1 MKKLLFLLA
10 VLLGF
15 VSGIKAQVE
24 PENDGIYYLYNE
36 EAGLFLT
43 RGENWGTQGVAKPV
57 GLPWRVSVN
66 AGAYTLRMYDL
77 TVAGSTGGLGSN
89 CYTDNGSPVAF
100 TPEGN
105 ATDGY
110 TLKNGDNY
118 ITCPA
123 NAGAIS
129 LSATASVWKFLTQA
143 QYDAVLAAKVTA
155 QDAAVAALKGI
166 EIPEG
171 KTLND
176 VVTDA
181 DNWASTTTNDGV
193 PTSANWTATKHN
205 DRGGNVNWN
214 ASYGTEMYQ
223 CGNGHY
229 TRTISGLKPG
239 IYKVSARGM
248 KRLGNNATCTTMGNA
263 GYPVSDTYLTANGN
277 VIRFKAWYEDRVN
290 DGNPNSTGDFVSIV
304 NNGGYTTEGFTYVAD
319 DGQLVL
325 DAASEAFWG
334 GCWFLFNGISYTYYN
349 NEVSE
354 EDANAIIAQAEAISG
369 AMKADVQTA
378 LTEALSSF
386 QSAQT
391 IANYNV
397 LSAAVTAAQ
406 TSANAYA
413 AGKAGL
419 DELTEILANTN
430 VYTAEAYANLG
441 YDTALAAYND
451 GTWANEEAASFTN
464 NILGNRGWR
473 ATVGIDDFLISA
485 FDEGPRNW
493 GSYHI
498 NTWSVEGDADGS
510 NMTEPFLEYWT
521 GDGNK
526 LADKLIHAQ
535 MTGLPH
541 GIYTVSALVR
551 LRLTNNETAPVSGLS
566 LDVNGGEASAVSGEL
581 NYGSF
586 YVTPVQAIGKVG
598 VDGVLNINF
607 NVAGANSSWVA
618 IKNVKYERT
627 GDLDPSEFRAE
638 VATRLITAVGLLNS
652 VMNATAEQNLSNAVA
667 ATAGYEESS
676 DIEALIAMAAN
687 LDVANAAAQ
696 TSVANYEEAA
706 AVINAASIL
715 DEAGQTAY
723 AANETVAEVKAAY
736 EARTLDAVSDEQ
748 KTACKA
754 ALVAAT
760 KAQTSDNANWSPL
773 IANYDFEGSYVSQEQ
788 PKSDRDIYQP
798 EGWTVVWSS
807 GESNDMTSLN
817 SSCTSWNQFES
828 KEQPADGGNNVYWAR
843 FRWGSSSSIKLSQNV
858 TLPAGVYQLNAEGYL
873 SAASATATLSVSY
886 DETSKTANFTEP
898 VWGYKDIKF
907 LLNEEKTVEIAYTF
921 AETATAEQIA
931 GVDNFSL
938 TYLTSPATIQA
949 EYDAINALIARAN
962 AVGDEQSS
970 ATKEA
975 TDNAVAIAQQA
986 LDNGEL
992 DMNVLTNVKGG
1003 LQTAVEASEAS
1014 HVIYATLATAE
1025 ALAADDDA
1033 VAVGKLRDAIDAF
1046 KALETVTDEDV
1057 ATLQAAIDQFNADN
1071 ADQESDQT
1079 AKVAVDGWKKFE
1091 GNDAAG
1097 VCGTQYAPAINTYD
1111 GRTNV
1116 NLRENYESTAATTG
1130 QIIYQNI
1137 TGLTNG
1143 TYKVGF
1149 YANAFFTSG
1158 RGFDSDM
1165 ADGAEDVAYV
1175 FANDQQEFIVAH
1187 IATSTTENNFRQF
1200 DVEVTD
1206 GTIKLGMGKAKA
1218 GTNWH
1223 SMQIYQL
1230 TWFTSAKALYA
1241 LDKAEM
1247 AAAITK
1253 AEALNADAYKTNGK
1267 EEFAAAIEAAQAA
1280 QASNK
1285 LNIAEFEAAIAA
1297 LNAAIDAFKAANYV
1311 AFDGKYYVK
1320 NADGKYMAAGH
1331 AWGTRGI
1338 VNAAGLDLTLTADES
1353 KKVKIDSRVSNGGE
1367 SHFLSDGL
1375 YMDGGAFAWA
1385 IEQIGAE
1392 EYSIGNGA
1400 QYIGVDENDNL
1411 AFVSEP
1417 YAWQFIDAAT
1427 LEAGRMTDGLAAMA
1441 EATADNGVDATFLLK
1456 DADFNR
1462 NDQRQ
1467 EAWTVEFVSGNNKN
1481 LGGGCDGGNGNGN
1494 AESYHSAF
1502 NIYQT
1507 IANAPAGVY
1516 KLTAQGFYRQDDNV
1530 VEAAPVFYIGDA
1542 TAEVPVKTGD
1552 EGSMK
1557 DASYSF
1563 TEGKYTID
1571 PIEFTLNEDGALTV
1585 GVKNGENE
1593 HQWVIFDNFRLTY
1606 YGPAPAPVKY
1616 AITVADT
1623 ENGTVVADKAEAE
1636 EGETVTLTATPAA
1649 NYQFASAY
1657 YMLNEEKVD
1666 ITIDGN
1672 TASFAMPA
1680 AAVNVIAAFEP
1691 KTDYTDYIVNANLT
1705 GTDPKGF
1712 DDAGTKFI
1720 DGSGIVKASSGK
1732 QYDFK
1737 QTISL
1742 PAGQYKLTAQA
1753 AYRFSGSEADEAAAI
1768 VNGETTKFA
1777 SLYAT
1782 IGEKTV
1788 STLVQ
1793 NRYDGAS
1800 ETDYAAGSGSVVVNE
1815 KYVPNSSSAVQA
1827 WFNAGQYVNEV
1838 TFNLTADGD
1847 VTIGIAKDAQPA
1859 AGDYTVIG
1867 PWTLTRLGDPVT
1879 MYAITVGETE
1889 NGSVS
1894 VDKTEAASGET
1905 VTVTVTPDAGYELD
1919 FLGYSRGMIGVVIP
1933 VENNVGTFTMPADA
1947 VTVNASF
1954 KEVEDLSYKFVPSEW
1969 IAGDAGRIAPA
1980 NVVADDEAGTITV
1993 DKSGANNVA
2002 LLFRSAKTYEVK
2014 AEQRYFVIKATGLS
2028 TGEAASYLWWLN
2040 NTNNGSQIA
2049 PTSIYEEEGK
2059 TVFAWDC
2066 VTIPIGGKLG
2076 IEDTEFTD
2084 QGGWSTTF
2092 GMTLADDAVPAVIS
2106 YIGFQESI
2114 PEPVEEFAYEFVP
2127 SEWVAG
2133 DAGRISPENVTADD
2147 DMGTITVN
2155 KTGDNNVNL
2164 NFKTSKTYYVENIE
2178 YFYIKAKGISTEEGK
2193 SYLWWLNGKND
2204 NGAQVAPTHIKTEA
2218 DGTIILEWRIDE
2230 CGNIGENIN
2239 ATGRSYLAGGDGLNT
2254 TFGLT
2259 QADDAVPVVIT
2270 EIGYSNDSPT
2280 GISSIES
2287 ESAEGALKDGKY
2299 LINGKIVIVKN
2310 GKQYNAAGQLK

>member
-15 VSGIKAQVE
+15 VSGIKAQEDVTAQYLTNADFSQSTAIDNHLCGYGADMTKNSTTYYGLQDVTGWTKVVLSGDNSNATYPNSGMGGAVFAYGSAYQLKGNNVAAPATNPNGE
-24 PENDGIYYLYNE
+24 ATGNALGFFAVWSQGGYYYQEVTLPAGTYTLTVPTYCQSGTQANTSYIGFITNGASYLGVANTAVGSWVNQTVNFTLLQETSGKIALGYKSTGGGSAANPHLFFDKVTLSYSSEIAYPIDMTGYITNPNFDSNTSGWTTTTGAQNSACASNQTGAFNVPFWENWNGTSFTGKMYQVINGLPQGVYTLTLCAFVNNLG
-36 EAGLFLT
+36 EAGTQYVYGNGKKTNLT
-43 RGENWGTQGVAKPV
+43 TGQPTKYTVEGINVIDGKLEIGFEQTAAVANWV
-57 GLPWRVSVN
+57 GIDN
-66 AGAYTLRMYDL
+66 ATLTLTGALDL
-77 TVAGSTGGLGSN
+77 TVFVEA
-89 CYTDNGSPVAF
+89 YEA
-100 TPEGN
+100 
-105 ATDGY
+105 A
-110 TLKNGDNY
+110 
-118 ITCPA
+118 
-123 NAGAIS
+123 
-129 LSATASVWKFLTQA
+129 LSAAKEKAATTEKISAT
-143 QYDAVLAAKVTA
+143 VLAA
-155 QDAAVAALKGI
+155 L
-166 EIPEG
+166 
-171 KTLND
+171 
-176 VVTDA
+176 
-181 DNWASTTTNDGV
+181 
-193 PTSANWTATKHN
+193 
-205 DRGGNVNWN
+205 
-214 ASYGTEMYQ
+214 
-223 CGNGHY
+223 
-229 TRTISGLKPG
+229 
-239 IYKVSARGM
+239 
-248 KRLGNNATCTTMGNA
+248 NATITK
-263 GYPVSDTYLTANGN
+263 Y
-277 VIRFKAWYEDRVN
+277 
-290 DGNPNSTGDFVSIV
+290 
-304 NNGGYTTEGFTYVAD
+304 D
-319 DGQLVL
+319 DGQV
-325 DAASEAFWG
+325 DKES
-334 GCWFLFNGISYTYYN
+334 
-349 NEVSE
+349 
-354 EDANAIIAQAEAISG
+354 Q
-369 AMKADVQTA
+369 
-378 LTEALSSF
+378 EALET
-386 QSAQT
+386 AT
-391 IANYNV
+391 DA
-397 LSAAVTAAQ
+397 LSDATAAAN
-406 TSANAYA
+406 TSIASYAVIA
-413 AGKAGL
+413 AGVVPDNSLNGWVC
-419 DELTEILANTN
+419 ENTN
-430 VYTAEAYANLG
+430 T
-441 YDTALAAYND
+441 
-451 GTWANEEAASFTN
+451 F
-464 NILGNRGWR
+464 
-473 ATVGIDDFLISA
+473 
-485 FDEGPRNW
+485 
-493 GSYHI
+493 HI
-498 NTWSVEGDADGS
+498 NTWSVEGNPGNDPSGMVTPFIENWVGKGS
-510 NMTEPFLEYWT
+510 LLGAGKVYYQLQGIEPGEVYY
-521 GDGNK
+521 
-526 LADKLIHAQ
+526 AQ
-535 MTGLPH
+535 
-541 GIYTVSALVR
+541 ALVR
-551 LRLTNNETAPVSGLS
+551 SYN
-566 LDVNGGEASAVSGEL
+566 EASSDAPNGPNFFINSKQVDMTEAGKTFTYNNMSGIYATLGGAAVVGEDGIL
-581 NYGSF
+581 KLGVEIAENRNY
-586 YVTPVQAIGKVG
+586 
-598 VDGVLNINF
+598 N
-607 NVAGANSSWVA
+607 WVA
-618 IKNVKYERT
+618 FKSISIRPMSDAWNE
-627 GDLDPSEFRAE
+627 
-638 VATRLITAVGLLNS
+638 AVNAAKA
-652 VMNATAEQNLSNAVA
+652 VDQNAPMNAVVLSALQAAISNHGTTEPTTAE
-667 ATAGYEESS
+667 GYEEAI
-676 DIEALIAMAAN
+676 DALNEAT
-687 LDVANAAAQ
+687 VAAAA
-696 TSVANYEEAA
+696 SVANYEEAA

-715 DEAGQTAY
+715 DEAGQAAY
-723 AANETVAEVKAAY
+723 AANEAVVGLKAAY
-736 EARTLDAVSDEQ
+736 EDGTLEAVSDEQ
-748 KTACKA
+748 KTACQA
-754 ALVAAT
+754 AFVVAT
-760 KAQTSDNANWSPL
+760 RAQTSDNTNWTGVVVNNSFETGDFSGWTNNGLEAQNNTSFAKDGVWYAEKWQPNGTFSVEQTIENLPMGNYRVSAATLARGVTSAKIYANGTETPITVSEEAGTYTADVTVVKTL
-773 IANYDFEGSYVSQEQ
+773 KIGFEG
-788 PKSDRDIYQP
+788 
-798 EGWTVVWSS
+798 EGT
-807 GESNDMTSLN
+807 GAGN
-817 SSCTSWNQFES
+817 SWLC
-828 KEQPADGGNNVYWAR
+828 
-843 FRWGSSSSIKLSQNV
+843 
-858 TLPAGVYQLNAEGYL
+858 
-873 SAASATATLSVSY
+873 
-886 DETSKTANFTEP
+886 
-898 VWGYKDIKF
+898 
-907 LLNEEKTVEIAYTF
+907 
-921 AETATAEQIA
+921 
-931 GVDNFSL
+931 VDNFQL
-938 TYLTSPATIQA
+938 TFLSGATELKA
-949 EYDAINALIARAN
+949 EYDAIQALIDRAN
-962 AVGDEQSS
+962 AVGDQSE
-970 ATKEA
+970 ATKNA
-975 TDNAVAIAQQA
+975 TDAAVVAAKALTDAESIDIEALQA
-986 LDNGEL
+986 AKTTLG
-992 DMNVLTNVKGG
+992 
-1003 LQTAVEASEAS
+1003 TAVEASEAS
-1014 HVIYATLATAE
+1014 AAIYAKIAEAE

-1247 AAAITK
+1247 AAAIAK
-1253 AEALNADAYKTNGK
+1253 AEALHADAYKTNGK

-1385 IEQIGAE
+1385 IEQIGVD

-1400 QYIGVDENDNL
+1400 QYIGVDEDDNL

-1427 LEAGRMTDGLAAMA
+1427 LEAARMTDGLAAMA

-1606 YGPAPAPVKY
+1606 FGPAPAPVKY

-1753 AYRFSGSEADEAAAI
+1753 AYRFSGSEADEANFIA
-1768 VNGETTKFA
+1768 NGETTKFA

-1919 FLGYSRGMIGVVIP
+1919 FLGYSRGMIGVIIP

-1969 IAGDAGRIAPA
+1969 IAGDAGRISPE
-1980 NVVADDEAGTITV
+1980 NVTADDEAGTITV

-2002 LLFRSAKTYEVK
+2002 LVFRSAKTYEVK

-2040 NTNNGSQIA
+2040 NTNNGSQIE

-2147 DMGTITVN
+2147 DMRTITVN

-2178 YFYIKAKGISTEEGK
+2178 YFYIKAKGISTEDGK

-2280 GISSIES
+2280 GISLIES